1 MMATQSQGAT
11 PASQGASS
19 RPGNAGA
26 SAPSA
31 GGLASAGGCAAPD
44 QDALAGNQPTGA
56 GPGETV
62 IVGSVRADGAPVG
75 GAYVRLL
82 DAGGEFTA
90 EVVASRE
97 GRFRF
102 FARPGTWT
110 IRALAPG
117 RSGEVQVTAS
127 QGKVTETTV
136 ELA

>member
-1 MMATQSQGAT
+1 MATQGAT

-19 RPGNAGA
+19 GPGNAGA
-26 SAPSA
+26 SAPSP
-31 GGLASAGGCAAPD
+31 GGLAGAGGCAAPD
-44 QDALAGNQPTGA
+44 QDALAGPDQPIGA
-56 GPGETV
+56 GAGETV
-62 IVGSVRADGAPVG
+62 IVGGVRADGAPVG

-97 GRFRF
+97 GSFRF